1 MKFTVDVVNKLWT
14 DDIFYF
20 LIGTCISADTLF
32 EEDDYKAS
40 YSILIEVL
48 ESLQSDECLIPDD
61 ERQENIKLVSNSI
74 ISVKNEYKEKFDK
87 ELV

>member
-14 DDIFYF
+14 DGMFYF

-32 EEDDYKAS
+32 EEKDYEAS
-40 YSILIEVL
+40 YQILTEVL
-48 ESLQSDECLIPDD
+48 ESLQSDACLIPDG
-61 ERQENIKLVSNSI
+61 ERQENINRVSDSI
-74 ISVKNEYKEKFDK
+74 ILVKNEYKEKFDK